1 MKLKDLKIG
10 DKFRF
15 PESSKHYNYGRPYL
29 IIDFNLYSIYPYS
42 DINVSQITPVL
53 DLVTYKI
60 VGFNKE
66 FEVEQDKDNIPV

>member
-1 MKLKDLKIG
+1 MRLGDLNIG

-15 PESSKHYNYGRPYL
+15 PKSGKHYNYGKPYL
-29 IIDFNLYSIYPYS
+29 IIDFKFNVISYDMDYS
-42 DINVSQITPVL
+42 NVIAVL

-66 FEVEQDKDNIPV
+66 FEVEQDTDNIPV

>member
-1 MKLKDLKIG
+1 MRLGDLKIG

-29 IIDFNLYSIYPYS
+29 IIDFNFYNIYSHS
-42 DINVSQITPVL
+42 DIDFSQITPVL

-60 VGFNKE
+60 MGFIKE
-66 FEVEQDKDNIPV
+66 FEVEQDTDNISV